1 MMQINEVIKEVDL
14 SKRAIKYYEEAGL
27 LEVAKGENGYR
38 NYTEQDVKVLKE
50 ISAYRKLGISIKDIK
65 VLLQGKDTQLLEAI
79 YKEKWGQLES
89 YQQEVEALKQFIEKH
104 DVEQFY
110 GEVDYETVGKAI
122 QEMIPGFY
130 GYFFMNHFMP
140 YLQIQIQTPE
150 QQEAY
155 ENIIAFWD
163 EVNIKIPFFMKLS
176 SYFLYKS
183 PKPSIEQMVTQMESQ
198 LQKYINATEEAYE
211 KLKEQTKR
219 SVKIQNSL
227 LYKLH
232 PVSISKR
239 RFMKRLQDCGYN
251 DIFIPNMIALSPT
264 YKAYH
269 EALTSMNNRICS
281 DLGLYYDSNY
291 NLVMKNKG

>member
-1 MMQINEVIKEVDL
+1 MQINEVIKQVDL
-14 SKRAIKYYEEAGL
+14 SKRAIKYYEEEGL
-27 LEVAKGENGYR
+27 LEVTKGENGYR
-38 NYTEQDVKVLKE
+38 SYTEQDIKILKE

-65 VLLQGKDTQLLEAI
+65 VLLQGKDTQLLKAI
-79 YKEKWGQLES
+79 YKEKRGQLES
-89 YQQEVEALKQFIEKH
+89 CQQEIEALKQFIEKH
-104 DVEQFY
+104 DVEMLY
-110 GEVDYETVGKAI
+110 CELDYETVGKAI
-122 QEMIPGFY
+122 QEMLPGFY

-140 YLQIQIQTPE
+140 YLQIQLKTSE

-155 ENIIAFWD
+155 QKIIDFWD
-163 EVNIKIPFFMKLS
+163 QVEIKIPFFMKLG
-176 SYFLYKS
+176 SYFLYKA
-183 PKPSIEQMVTQMESQ
+183 PKPSIEQMATQMENQ
-198 LQKYINATEEAYE
+198 LQKYVNATEEEYE

-219 SVKIQNSL
+219 SVKMQNNL
-227 LYKLH
+227 LFKFH

-291 NLVMKNKG
+291 NLVMKQKG